1 MKCIRAGHYQTTIA
15 YGHSLN
21 IIVNIVKVTP
31 RFQDSVTKWRLTIDD
46 TLIKNQHNSD
56 WDSYATAKRKAIRM
70 CENLLMND
78 IIRKIE
84 KAFPRPKVK
93 QNNNLVELRR

>member
-15 YGHSLN
+15 YGHGLN
-21 IIVNIVKVTP
+21 IIINIVKVVSQFQHTP
-31 RFQDSVTKWRLTIDD
+31 NRWRLTIDD
-46 TLIKNQHNSD
+46 TLIKNQHRSD

-78 IIRKIE
+78 IIQKID
-84 KAFPRPKVK
+84 KAFPRPKEK
-93 QNNNLVELRR
+93 QTNNLVELRR